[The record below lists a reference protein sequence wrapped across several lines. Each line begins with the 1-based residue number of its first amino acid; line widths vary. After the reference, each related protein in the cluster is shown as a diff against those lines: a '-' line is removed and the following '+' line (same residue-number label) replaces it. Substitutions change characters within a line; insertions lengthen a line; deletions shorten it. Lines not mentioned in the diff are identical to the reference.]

1 MNKTFKKMLSL
12 VIALAMVMA
21 MGLTAFAEEAPTYTI
36 TITKDSTDKAAHT
49 YGAYQIFKGDLAEEN
64 GKKTLSNSPVG

>member
-21 MGLTAFAEEAPTYTI
+21 MGLTAFAEEAPT
-36 TITKDSTDKAAHT
+36 
-49 YGAYQIFKGDLAEEN
+49 
-64 GKKTLSNSPVG
+64 

>member
-36 TITKDSTDKAAHT
+36 TITKDST
-49 YGAYQIFKGDLAEEN
+49 EN
-64 GKKTLSNSPVG
+64 WSILQRAMVLTGIMWIGKLFRLSVLTLVK